1 MITYPLSSSVTT
13 GLVSTVVTSA
23 TTTTTVATGATR
35 RTATPQREQANVAAG
50 RGTGQR
56 LSMAAVVVVVVVV
69 LVEEL
74 VGAVISSCAL
84 MDSVFQGNVCIIYLS
99 LSLFFVCLNILLYN

>member
-1 MITYPLSSSVTT
+1 MEFYLIVYHPSSSVTT

-35 RTATPQREQANVAAG
+35 RTATPQREQANVAVG

-56 LSMAAVVVVVVVV
+56 LSMAVVVVVVVG
-69 LVEEL
+69 LA
-74 VGAVISSCAL
+74 GAVISSCAL
-84 MDSVFQGNVCIIYLS
+84 VDSVFPGNICTIYLS
-99 LSLFFVCLNILLYN
+99 LSLIFMCVNIRA

>member
-1 MITYPLSSSVTT
+1 MITDPLSSSVTT

-35 RTATPQREQANVAAG
+35 RTATPQREQANVVAG

-56 LSMAAVVVVVVVV
+56 LSMAAVVVVVVVGG
-69 LVEEL
+69 L

-84 MDSVFQGNVCIIYLS
+84 VDSVFPGNFCTIYLS
-99 LSLFFVCLNILLYN
+99 LSLI

>member
-1 MITYPLSSSVTT
+1 MEFYLILYHPSSSVTT

-35 RTATPQREQANVAAG
+35 RTATPQREQANVAVG

-56 LSMAAVVVVVVVV
+56 LSMAAVVVVVVVG
-69 LVEEL
+69 EL

-84 MDSVFQGNVCIIYLS
+84 VDSVFPGNFCTTYLS
-99 LSLFFVCLNILLYN
+99 LSLI

>member
-35 RTATPQREQANVAAG
+35 RTATPQQEQANVAVG

-56 LSMAAVVVVVVVV
+56 LSMAAVMMVVVG
-69 LVEEL
+69 EEL

-84 MDSVFQGNVCIIYLS
+84 VDSVFPGNFCTIYLS
-99 LSLFFVCLNILLYN
+99 LSLIFMCVNIRAQNL

>member
-1 MITYPLSSSVTT
+1 MEFYLIVYHPSSSVTT

-35 RTATPQREQANVAAG
+35 RTATPQREQANVAVG

-56 LSMAAVVVVVVVV
+56 VSMAAVVVVVVVV
-69 LVEEL
+69 VGGL

-84 MDSVFQGNVCIIYLS
+84 VDSVFPGNFCTTYLS
-99 LSLFFVCLNILLYN
+99 LSLI

>member
-13 GLVSTVVTSA
+13 VLVSTVVTSA

-35 RTATPQREQANVAAG
+35 RTATPQREQANVAVG

-56 LSMAAVVVVVVVV
+56 LSMAAVVVVVV

-84 MDSVFQGNVCIIYLS
+84 VDSVFPGNFCTIYLS
-99 LSLFFVCLNILLYN
+99 LSLIFMCVNIRALNL

>member
-23 TTTTTVATGATR
+23 TTTTTVATGAMR
-35 RTATPQREQANVAAG
+35 RTATPQREQANVAVG

-56 LSMAAVVVVVVVV
+56 LSMAAVMMVVVG
-69 LVEEL
+69 EEL

-84 MDSVFQGNVCIIYLS
+84 VDSVFPGNFCTIYLS
-99 LSLFFVCLNILLYN
+99 LSLIFMCVNIRAQNL

>member
-1 MITYPLSSSVTT
+1 MEFYLIVYHPSSSVTT

-35 RTATPQREQANVAAG
+35 RTATPQREQANVAVG

-56 LSMAAVVVVVVVV
+56 LSMAVVVVVG
-69 LVEEL
+69 L

-84 MDSVFQGNVCIIYLS
+84 VDSVFPGNFCTIYLS
-99 LSLFFVCLNILLYN
+99 LSLIGICVDIRTQNL